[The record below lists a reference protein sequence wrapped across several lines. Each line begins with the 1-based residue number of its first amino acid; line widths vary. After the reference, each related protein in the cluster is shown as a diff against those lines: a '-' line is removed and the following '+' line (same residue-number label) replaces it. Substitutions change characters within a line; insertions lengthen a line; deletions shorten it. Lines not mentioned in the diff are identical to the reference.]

1 MIIIHWIP
9 SHLDKQFSEFEIHGN
24 SIADKQAQSAALRG
38 RESKYEHPESGLDD
52 LGVQKTIM
60 NETARHVHD
69 IQSLFPR
76 EHGPTSL
83 TCEVASQ
90 SEVKPSGRSETT

>member
-1 MIIIHWIP
+1 M
-9 SHLDKQFSEFEIHGN
+9 EYEIHGN
-24 SIADKQAQSAALRG
+24 SIADKEAQSAALRG

-52 LGVQKTIM
+52 LGIHKTIM
-60 NETARHVHD
+60 NEAARLVHD

-76 EHGPTSL
+76 EHGPASL

-90 SEVKPSGRSETT
+90 SEVKPGGGSEIT